1 MDCLTKAKILLGGIN
16 KMAANDDDPG
26 SAIYAQVDTL
36 HTARAL
42 LAGCIAICRDN
53 QGVGFANEI
62 DRITMLVDKA
72 VDDAIGRLDDIA
84 MGLRRS

>member
-1 MDCLTKAKILLGGIN
+1 
-16 KMAANDDDPG
+16 MAANDDDPG

-53 QGVGFANEI
+53 QGVNFANEI
-62 DRITMLVDKA
+62 DRIAMLVDKA
-72 VDDAIGRLDDIA
+72 VDGAIDQLDNIA
-84 MGLRRS
+84 VGLLRS